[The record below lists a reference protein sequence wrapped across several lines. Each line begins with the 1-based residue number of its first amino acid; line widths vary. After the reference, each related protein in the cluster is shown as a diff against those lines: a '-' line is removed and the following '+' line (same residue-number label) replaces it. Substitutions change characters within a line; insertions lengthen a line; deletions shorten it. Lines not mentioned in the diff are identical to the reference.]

1 VKAAYGFAAGMVR
14 GLAPSPPVLGI
25 AVIVVALAFFIT
37 VWLIMSRRYVLSYRT
52 EKSHIELKPA
62 DPPKETHEPQ

>member
-1 VKAAYGFAAGMVR
+1 MKAAFGLVAGVVR
-14 GLAPSPPVLGI
+14 GLAPSPPVLAI
-25 AVIVVALAFFIT
+25 SVIVVALAFFIT

-62 DPPKETHEPQ
+62 DPPSGVPL